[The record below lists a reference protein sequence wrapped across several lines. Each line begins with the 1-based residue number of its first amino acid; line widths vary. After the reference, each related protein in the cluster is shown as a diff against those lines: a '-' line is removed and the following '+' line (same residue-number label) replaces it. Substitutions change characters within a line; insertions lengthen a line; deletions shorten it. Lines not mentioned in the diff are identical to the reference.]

1 MDTYR
6 IDVADRIIYSE
17 TLGVARPSQTA
28 QSTAAI
34 QALLAPFGVTG
45 ARFFLN
51 GVDTS
56 TSGVDVVAR
65 YRTQQDFGRFD
76 FTLAGNFNSTEVTKT
91 PAVPSNLAIAPSDAF
106 LFDRSSKLSF
116 EQGTPEQKIVAS
128 VDWSL
133 GDFGATLK
141 GTSYDSV
148 LVANNNATLDYE
160 TGDALLVDLEGRYT
174 LPFGVSLAVG
184 VNNLTDEYPTAT
196 PTNINGATG
205 SVGYPSY
212 SPYGFNGRFFYGRLS
227 YNF

>member
-1 MDTYR
+1 MPPKKHLPEAPVIFSLKLPAEQELPIPAETSTNYSLGAVFRHEGFELTVDTYR

-17 TLGVARPSQTA
+17 TLGVSRPSQTA

-133 GDFGATLK
+133 GDFGANQCRPDFGGQTQA
-141 GTSYDSV
+141 GQTGGPTSPSCGGSYRSRYDS
-148 LVANNNATLDYE
+148 ARA
-160 TGDALLVDLEGRYT
+160 
-174 LPFGVSLAVG
+174 
-184 VNNLTDEYPTAT
+184 
-196 PTNINGATG
+196 
-205 SVGYPSY
+205 
-212 SPYGFNGRFFYGRLS
+212 
-227 YNF
+227 